1 MAQDTEK
8 LHFVQW
14 IRVLLIALVVGLH
27 GAQPYGP
34 TGGAWAVS
42 DPANSD
48 WLFIFLSVNAA
59 FLMGFFF
66 FIAGYFIEASF
77 ERKGAVDFLKG
88 RLVRLGIPL
97 AFVVLVFL
105 PVWNWMEASTAIG
118 FATFL
123 MSQSI
128 GALKFDFDHLWF
140 VFHLLI
146 YSGLF
151 VLWRAMAGPRPKR
164 PPPPPPGHAAIL
176 AYLVL
181 LGLVTAAVRIEW
193 PQDRWVMIVGV
204 IPAEIGHLPQYASLF
219 VFGIL
224 AGRGRW
230 FTEIPRRTCYTWF
243 WIGAALYA
251 AAVPLVAIEDNLP
264 TWLPIMRVWAVL
276 EGFVCIA
283 MIMGITGL
291 FRSRLSAPGPWLG
304 RLGPQVYGVYLIH
317 FYIIILVQ
325 RALLPF
331 DWAALLKFALATA
344 ATLILCFPIVAA
356 LRRLPALRAIL

>member
-1 MAQDTEK
+1 MALETEK

-14 IRVLLIALVVGLH
+14 IRVLLTSLVVGLH

-48 WLFIFLSVNAA
+48 WLFIFLSINAA

-66 FIAGYFIEASF
+66 FIAAYFIEASYD
-77 ERKGAVDFLKG
+77 RKGPGAFLKG

-97 AFVVLVFL
+97 AFAALVFL
-105 PVWNWMEASTAIG
+105 PVWNWLEAPTPIG
-118 FATFL
+118 FASFV
-123 MSQSI
+123 MRESI
-128 GALKFDFDHLWF
+128 GALKFDLDHLWF

-146 YSGLF
+146 YSGLY
-151 VLWRAMAGPRPKR
+151 VLLRALVGPRKDRPGPK
-164 PPPPPPGHAAIL
+164 PPGHGAIF
-176 AYLVL
+176 AYLLV
-181 LGLVTAAVRIEW
+181 LGLATAAVRTEW
-193 PQDRWVMIVGV
+193 PQDRWVMIFGV
-204 IPAEIGHLPQYASLF
+204 IPSEIGHLPQYVSLF
-219 VFGIL
+219 VIGIL

-243 WIGAALYA
+243 WIGAVLYA
-251 AAVPLVAIEDNLP
+251 AAIPLVAIEDDLP
-264 TWLPIMRVWAVL
+264 AWLPIMRIWAVM

-304 RLGPQVYGVYLIH
+304 RLGPQVYGVY
-317 FYIIILVQ
+317 
-325 RALLPF
+325 
-331 DWAALLKFALATA
+331 
-344 ATLILCFPIVAA
+344 
-356 LRRLPALRAIL
+356 